1 MHHKSSVVWSGT
13 EIDRLKLYLCLSNSL
28 FVSCIKVDILL
39 QVTYELADHT
49 ELFQIDPK
57 TGNITTM
64 QEFDREEKDFYNV
77 KVYATDNSPS
87 SLYTDGRPNTG
98 QQVFRIEIA
107 DKNDNPPRFTQ
118 KVYVAEAIPED
129 ANINSQV
136 TEVKALDNDTGQH
149 VV

>member
-1 MHHKSSVVWSGT
+1 
-13 EIDRLKLYLCLSNSL
+13 LCHA
-28 FVSCIKVDILL
+28 FKVDILL
-39 QVTYELADHT
+39 QVTYTLSDHT

-57 TGNITTM
+57 TGNITTR
-64 QEFDREEKDFYNV
+64 QEFDREERDFYNV

-87 SLYTDGRPNTG
+87 SLITDGRPNIG

-107 DKNDNPPRFTQ
+107 DKNDNAPRFTQ

-149 VV
+149 VM